1 MNYRIAPFVFLLFC
15 VALTATSGC
24 RRDTPAAAQAGPSS
38 GGVRVVVGKPAKKTL
53 TLSTQQPGRIE
64 AFEEAPLYA
73 QVVGYVKKVHV
84 DIGDKVEAGQTLVT
98 IDVPELRDDLA
109 QKTALV
115 AQAAAE
121 EKQATAAIQAAK
133 AAQTSAAAKVT
144 QAQAGIG
151 RADSEVRRW
160 TAEFKR
166 IQELAANGSLTGKLV
181 EESQN
186 QLKAAEATKLEAS
199 AAVEAAQAF
208 SEESR
213 VKVLSAEA
221 DAVAAAAR
229 LKVAQANE
237 NRSQTILNYA
247 EIKAPFAGVVTRRL
261 IATGYYVSPP
271 NSTSASPLLAVSR
284 TDVVRIFVDV
294 PELDAESV
302 SIGDKAEI
310 RVQALGGKIVLGS
323 VTRTAW
329 ALDAS
334 NRSLRT
340 EIDITNTDG
349 VLRPGMFAT
358 AAIMLEQRPDVV
370 VLPAAAIVREGA
382 DAYCCVVVDG
392 KIERRKLE
400 LGLRSGT
407 EVEVRSG
414 FSAEQEVVTSPVAA
428 LKPGQP
434 VEVAAPPTK

>member
-1 MNYRIAPFVFLLFC
+1 MTYRITSFVYLL
-15 VALTATSGC
+15 VGIALTATSGC
-24 RRDTPAAAQAGPSS
+24 RRDTPAAAQAGAVP
-38 GGVRVVVGKPAKKTL
+38 GGVRVVLGKPMRKTL

-133 AAQTSAAAKVT
+133 SAQTSAAAKVT

-151 RADSEVRRW
+151 RTESEVHRW

-181 EESQN
+181 EETQN
-186 QLKAAEATKLEAS
+186 HLKAADATKLEAS
-199 AAVEAAQAF
+199 AAVDAAQAF
-208 SEESR
+208 AEESR

-229 LKVAQANE
+229 LRVAQANE
-237 NRSQTILNYA
+237 NRSQTMLNYA
-247 EIKAPFAGVVTRRL
+247 EIKTPFAGVITRRL
-261 IATGYYVSPP
+261 IATGHYVNPP
-271 NSTSASPLLAVSR
+271 NSTSASPLLTVCR

-294 PELDAESV
+294 PELEAEFV

-310 RVQALGGKIVLGS
+310 RVQALGGKVVPGS

-340 EIDITNTDG
+340 EIDIDNPDG

-358 AAIMLEQRPDVV
+358 AAILLEQRPDVV
-370 VLPAAAIVREGA
+370 VLLATAIVRDGA
-382 DAYCCVVVDG
+382 DAFCCVVVDG

-414 FSAEQEVVTSPVAA
+414 LSAEQYVVTSPVAA

-434 VEVAAPPTK
+434 VEVATAVK

>member
-1 MNYRIAPFVFLLFC
+1 MSYRFQPIFILLLG
-15 VALTATSGC
+15 VAAMATSGC
-24 RRDTPAAAQAGPSS
+24 RRDTPATAQSGAATGLT
-38 GGVRVVVGKPAKKTL
+38 RVVVGKPMKKTL

-64 AFEEAPLYA
+64 SFEEAPLYA

-84 DIGDKVEAGQTLVT
+84 DIGDKVEAGQSLAT

-109 QKTALV
+109 QKKALV

-121 EKQATAAIQAAK
+121 EKQALASIESAK
-133 AAQTSAAAKVT
+133 AAQTSAKAKVS

-151 RADSEVRRW
+151 RADSEVHRW
-160 TAEFKR
+160 TAEFTR
-166 IQELAANGSLTGKLV
+166 IQALAAGGSLTGKLV
-181 EESQN
+181 DETQN

-199 AAVEAAQAF
+199 ATVEAAQAF
-208 SEESR
+208 AEESR

-237 NRSQTILNYA
+237 SRSQTTLDYA

-261 IATGYYVSPP
+261 IATGHYVSPP

-284 TDVVRIFVDV
+284 TDVVRIFVDI
-294 PELDAESV
+294 PELEAEFV
-302 SIGDKAEI
+302 TIGDKTEI
-310 RVQALGGKIVLGS
+310 RVQALGGKVVPGS

-340 EIDITNTDG
+340 EIDVANADG
-349 VLRPGMFAT
+349 VLRPGMFA
-358 AAIMLEQRPDVV
+358 AAMIVLEERPDVV
-370 VLPAAAIVREGA
+370 ALPATAIVREGA
-382 DAYCCVVVDG
+382 DSFCCVVVDG

-400 LGLRSGT
+400 LGLRSGS
-407 EVEVRSG
+407 EVEVRAG
-414 FSAEQEVVTSPVAA
+414 LSADQQVVTSPVAA
-428 LKPGQP
+428 LKPGQS
-434 VEVAAPPTK
+434 VEIASSTK

>member
-1 MNYRIAPFVFLLFC
+1 MTYRMASFFLFMLGFA
-15 VALTATSGC
+15 VMVMSGC
-24 RRDTPAAAQAGPSS
+24 RRDAPAAAQAGSVP
-38 GGVRVVVGKPAKKTL
+38 GGVRVVLGKPMRKTL
-53 TLSTQQPGRIE
+53 TLSTQQPGRID

-84 DIGDKVEAGQTLVT
+84 DIGDKVEAEQMLAT
-98 IDVPELRDDLA
+98 IDVPELRDDLV
-109 QKTALV
+109 QKEALV
-115 AQAAAE
+115 AQAEAE
-121 EKQATAAIQAAK
+121 EKQALAAIEAAK
-133 AAQTSAAAKVT
+133 AARNSAAAKVT

-151 RADSEVRRW
+151 RAESEVHRW

-181 EESQN
+181 EETQN
-186 QLKAAEATKLEAS
+186 HLKAADATKLEAS
-199 AAVEAAQAF
+199 AAVDAAQAF
-208 SEESR
+208 AEESR

-237 NRSQTILNYA
+237 NRSQTMLNYA
-247 EIKAPFAGVVTRRL
+247 EIKAPFAGVITRRL
-261 IATGYYVSPP
+261 IATGHYVNPP
-271 NSTSASPLLAVSR
+271 NSTSAAPLLTVCR

-294 PELDAESV
+294 PELEAEFV

-310 RVQALGGKIVLGS
+310 RVQALGGKVVPGT

-340 EIDITNTDG
+340 EIDITNTDA

-358 AAIMLEQRPDVV
+358 AMIVLEQRPDVV
-370 VLPAAAIVREGA
+370 VLPAAAIFRDGA
-382 DAYCCVVVDG
+382 DAFCCVVVDG

-407 EVEVRSG
+407 EVEIRSG
-414 FSAEQEVVTSPVAA
+414 LSAEQEVVTSPVAA

-434 VEVAAPPTK
+434 VEVPTAAK